1 MRGSLLRR
9 QSCGMEITQQYIAC
23 DLADNET
30 LADYRKRCGKSRRRR
45 LFR

>member
-1 MRGSLLRR
+1 
-9 QSCGMEITQQYIAC
+9 METTLSYIAC
-23 DLADNET
+23 DLADGET

>member
-1 MRGSLLRR
+1 
-9 QSCGMEITQQYIAC
+9 METTVHYIAC
-23 DLADNET
+23 DLTYDET

>member
-1 MRGSLLRR
+1 M
-9 QSCGMEITQQYIAC
+9 CGPRDGDRVRVMEITQQYIAC
-23 DLADNET
+23 DLAEDET

>member
-1 MRGSLLRR
+1 
-9 QSCGMEITQQYIAC
+9 METTVSYIAC

>member
-1 MRGSLLRR
+1 MRRAAHGERV
-9 QSCGMEITQQYIAC
+9 GAMETTLSYIAC
-23 DLADNET
+23 DLAENET